1 MKNDYDASILIK
13 IQMLGGFSISA
24 GSASVQESDSHSR
37 KAWLLLQYLTA
48 FRRREISPSELISI
62 LWPDTELSNPSGS
75 LKSLVFRARKLL
87 APLPVSSLL
96 IQQNGIY
103 RWNPAFQTEADFEE
117 LDQIY
122 HQLFTSVC
130 REEERISLCQRGI
143 SLYRGEFL
151 PNSAGESWVIPI
163 NTYYSS
169 LYLKIAHY
177 YMDLLTK
184 DEKYDEIITLCRRVL
199 TFEPYD
205 ETTHYYLTYS
215 LYLGGNQ
222 QAAISHYQAVIDS
235 FYSHPGELPALTSRF
250 TSLYKI
256 ISSEAHAH
264 PADLDSILSQL
275 SENTLPRYSSGAYFC
290 EYVVFRDLCQVT
302 MRNSSRTG
310 NCAYLCL
317 FSITVLDQKSIRPQT
332 LTKAVDSLY
341 QAIATSLRSGDVFS
355 RYSSEQYILLLLVDA
370 DNSKERAKQA
380 IRRIMKRYRTLY
392 PRTDLA
398 LEYSLKPLS

>member
-275 SENTLPRYSSGAYFC
+275 SENTPPQVFFRSLFLRICSVPGSVSGNHAKLLQNWKLRLSLP
-290 EYVVFRDLCQVT
+290 VLHH
-302 MRNSSRTG
+302 
-310 NCAYLCL
+310 CA
-317 FSITVLDQKSIRPQT
+317 
-332 LTKAVDSLY
+332 
-341 QAIATSLRSGDVFS
+341 
-355 RYSSEQYILLLLVDA
+355 
-370 DNSKERAKQA
+370 
-380 IRRIMKRYRTLY
+380 
-392 PRTDLA
+392 
-398 LEYSLKPLS
+398 